1 MENFDAFQKL
11 LAAPRKISIISHHNP
26 DADALGSS
34 LALSLYLRK
43 KGHTTQIIMPSAY
56 PSFLEW
62 MPYCQQVIS
71 YTPTQHSTCEE
82 VISEAE
88 VIFCLDFSTYSRA
101 GQVEALLAHS
111 RAPKIII
118 DHHQNPNMEVDFWLW
133 SVAASSTAELVYT
146 LIEMLDD
153 LDLIDK
159 EIGACIYAGIVT
171 DTASFKN
178 ASTTKKAHQIAA
190 HLIELGVE
198 TAKIQGYIYDN
209 NSENRMRFLGY
220 TLLNKLTFLP
230 EYRTAYITLTGE
242 ELNKYQNQLGDSEGL
257 VDYAL
262 SLKGVVLAVAIIE
275 RGNCVKMSFRSVGNF
290 PANLFAQKHFGGG
303 GHKNSAGSDCVG
315 EIAEVEKQLLAL
327 LPSYQTEL
335 NNADK

>member
-1 MENFDAFQKL
+1 MENFDAFKNL
-11 LAAPRKISIISHHNP
+11 LATPRKVSILSHHNP

-62 MPYCQQVIS
+62 MPYCEQVIS
-71 YTPTQHSTCEE
+71 YTPTQHTFCEE
-82 VISEAE
+82 VLAGAE

-101 GQVEALLAHS
+101 GQVEELLATS
-111 RAPKIII
+111 QAPRIIL
-118 DHHQNPNMEVDFWLW
+118 DHHQNPNMEADFWLW
-133 SVAASSTAELVYT
+133 SVSASSTAELVYT
-146 LIEMLDD
+146 LIEMMDD
-153 LDLIDK
+153 ITLIDT

-178 ASTTKKAHQIAA
+178 ASTTKKVHQIAA
-190 HLIELGVE
+190 HLIEVGVE
-198 TAKIQGYIYDN
+198 TSKIQGYIYDN

-220 TLLNKLTFLP
+220 TLLNKLTYLP
-230 EYRTAYITLTGE
+230 QYRTAYITLTDE
-242 ELNKYQNQLGDSEGL
+242 ELKKYQNQLGDSEGL

-262 SLKGVVLAVAIIE
+262 SLKGVVLAIAIIE
-275 RGNCVKMSFRSVGNF
+275 RDNCVKMSFRSVGNF
-290 PANLFAQKHFGGG
+290 PVNLFAQKHFGGG

-315 EIAEVEKQLLAL
+315 LIEEVEKQLLEL
-327 LPSYQTEL
+327 LPTYQTEL